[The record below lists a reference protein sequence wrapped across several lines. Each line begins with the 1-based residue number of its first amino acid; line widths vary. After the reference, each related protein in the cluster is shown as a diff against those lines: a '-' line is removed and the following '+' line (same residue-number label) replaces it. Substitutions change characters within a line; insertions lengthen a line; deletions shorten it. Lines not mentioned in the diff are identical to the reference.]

1 MSDQEQVREVVRKA
15 EQAFPGGVDVLVNNA
30 AFVAPVHRS
39 YCLPFITLKYV

>member
-39 YCLPFITLKYV
+39 YSLPFYNNKIF